1 MSEIENKT
9 QEKRRLAQ
17 EEAAKKKKKSTW
29 LKVGAVL
36 FVLVFAALAVY
47 ESSFITRLVP
57 AAKVKDTTYSVAEY
71 NWMYTSN
78 YYQIYNTIYQQ
89 YGNYAS
95 LVLDTS
101 KSLKEQ

>member
-17 EEAAKKKKKSTW
+17 EEAAKKKKKNTW

-47 ESSFITRLVP
+47 ESSFITALFL
-57 AAKVKDTTYSVAEY
+57 
-71 NWMYTSN
+71 
-78 YYQIYNTIYQQ
+78 QQ
-89 YGNYAS
+89 R
-95 LVLDTS
+95 
-101 KSLKEQ
+101 